1 MALARFLP
9 TWVGN
14 GERVGQ
20 SYWTTNDDLYVK
32 ALGEITRKG
41 MRRPLMRNLE
51 GLLWEELESARAET
65 TASIELRI
73 NIGSGTDH
81 FARLY
86 GQCLR
91 TNPAHYW
98 ALFAG
103 GLISLPQPFDFGQAP
118 YSPNEH
124 DRQIRATLRSEYSDA
139 LLPGFESYR
148 LEKEAAQRR
157 GRSTAEPLSAR
168 QPDGEASEEFEE
180 CAEWLLGHSQSPSS
194 HTLVRRVAVRYS
206 LSPRE
211 WRQGLLAFSFDS
223 ALLDRLAGQ
232 KRGWANKRKQRF
244 LANARL
250 TPRAQRLL
258 VAHQV
263 VESTVSTQRVAWSYV
278 SGLPG
283 RSFPSA
289 LPISRAKETRTM
301 PDRNGHEPAGDWKV
315 WTFTAYEPDGPAT
328 WWAYENGAAPIYAR
342 TKERL
347 VKKVLAEDRR

>member
-14 GERVGQ
+14 GEH
-20 SYWTTNDDLYVK
+20 SELTYWTTNDHLHVNV
-32 ALGEITRKG
+32 LGEITRKG
-41 MRRPLMRNLE
+41 MRRPLVRNLE
-51 GLLWEELESARAET
+51 GLLWDELESARAET
-65 TASIELRI
+65 TASIELRVRL
-73 NIGSGTDH
+73 GSGTDH
-81 FARLY
+81 FTRLY
-86 GQCLR
+86 DECLR

-103 GLISLPQPFDFGQAP
+103 GLISLPKPFDFGQAP
-118 YSPNEH
+118 YSPDEH

-223 ALLDRLAGQ
+223 TLLDRLAGQ
-232 KRGWANKRKQRF
+232 KRGWANKRKQRL
-244 LANARL
+244 LADVAL

-263 VESTVSTQRVAWSYV
+263 VESTVSTQRVASRSCV

-315 WTFTAYEPDGPAT
+315 STSRPTSGTAPRLGGLT
-328 WWAYENGAAPIYAR
+328 R
-342 TKERL
+342 T
-347 VKKVLAEDRR
+347 VLHRSTPGRRSA